1 MSSLSV
7 GRLALRLSTIRRA
20 FADVPDVPVGIIT
33 DLLITQDNN
42 LISLN
47 QSPGDVLALTQDVQ
61 DFAFVTLQNG
71 DILIDQDDNILIT
84 QQYVSS

>member
-1 MSSLSV
+1 MSSLSI

-20 FADVPDVPVGIIT
+20 FAEAPIGIIT
-33 DLLITQDNN
+33 DLLVTQDNN

-47 QSPGDVLALTQDVQ
+47 QSPGDILALTQDVP
-61 DFAFVTLQNG
+61 DFALVTLQNG
-71 DILIDQDDNILIT
+71 DLLIDQDDKILIT

>member
-33 DLLITQDNN
+33 DLLITQDNR
-42 LISLN
+42 LFSLN
-47 QSPGDVLALTQDVQ
+47 QSPEDVLALTQDIQ